1 MGFKLPGKSITS
13 GTSAHSSALKMVAEQ
28 KAASALK
35 KTYKEAY
42 EEKSDKGEAT
52 RKKYKTQAEFET
64 AAEKWWASEAGQ
76 KRAKADSKFAHRIKK
91 DTTEGKETGGGE
103 TGGETGGK
111 TGGETGGE
119 TGAGTGEKTAETK
132 KYTIEKVTGSAG
144 DDDAIITSG
153 KNQNAS
159 KITDTEGQSNV
170 DVAKSE
176 VRGAKSKLKTAKKK
190 KRIETLEGKQKEAK
204 SEGKTR
210 RSKRLARKI
219 ERKKSRLDDDKSTN
233 ITRAD
238 QRRKRRADKK
248 AVKAADKKARSKE
261 VVNQTKEDLKNLNN
275 KRKNNIGEDD
285 LKVTGGDV
293 SV

>member
-91 DTTEGKETGGGE
+91 DTTEGK
-103 TGGETGGK
+103 
-111 TGGETGGE
+111 ETGGE